1 MPEITRLI
9 GCSDAIELDF
19 VEREATPK
27 NVMKLA
33 LQLHLSGLSLSNT
46 VTVLDVLGIDRAR
59 STVHNWVQKSDLEP
73 ESGRD
78 PDTIALDE
86 TVVKVNGERFWLYA
100 AVEPET
106 SVILHMRLYP
116 TRNIVTTKMFLG
128 ELPKKHTVADAEF
141 LVDGA
146 PWLQAGLF
154 ELGMHFRHETF
165 GERNPVER
173 IFQEIKRRTEQFYNT
188 FSRASPES
196 AENWLQAISWALNK
210 LI

>member
-1 MPEITRLI
+1 MPKIARLN
-9 GCSDAIELDF
+9 GCFDAIELDF

-27 NVMKLA
+27 NLMKLA

-46 VTVLDVLGIDRAR
+46 VSILDELGVSRAR

-73 ESGRD
+73 EAGRD
-78 PDTIALDE
+78 PDMIALDE
-86 TVVKVNGERFWLYA
+86 TVVKVDGERFWLYA

-106 SVILHMRLYP
+106 NVILHVSLYS
-116 TRNIVTTKMFLG
+116 TRTIVTTKLFLRDLA
-128 ELPKKHTVADAEF
+128 EKHEVGDAEF

-165 GERNPVER
+165 GVRNPVER
-173 IFQEIKRRTEQFYNT
+173 IFQETKRRTEQFYNT
-188 FSRASPES
+188 FSHATPES
-196 AENWLQAISWALNK
+196 AENWLLALSWAQNR